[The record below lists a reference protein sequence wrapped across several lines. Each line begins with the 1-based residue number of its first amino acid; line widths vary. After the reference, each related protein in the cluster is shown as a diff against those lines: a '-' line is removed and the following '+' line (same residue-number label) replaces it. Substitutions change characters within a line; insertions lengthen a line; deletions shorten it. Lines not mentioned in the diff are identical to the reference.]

1 MMKNVIGIIIYND
14 VYKMYLNG
22 ILGKRNMSKA
32 KNRVVRKKLA
42 LKIKLR
48 FVLFIVITPVI
59 NIYFFW
65 MECNDSH
72 GGQYGI

>member
-1 MMKNVIGIIIYND
+1 
-14 VYKMYLNG
+14 MYLKG
-22 ILGKRNMSKA
+22 ILGRRNINKA
-32 KNRVVRKKLA
+32 KKRVVSKKLA

-65 MECNDSH
+65 MKCNYSY